1 MHDLPGVCREDGGMS
16 ITDPM
21 VKRLTE
27 DLEPVL
33 TLRDPREKISA
44 YHDMPY
50 AIFRYDP
57 EEEFELRRQVTLLET
72 RLSQK
77 GKRIKRISLAEC
89 LDEAM
94 RSQRPLE
101 EWFAAEREQGVETV
115 VETVHSVLSEYSPLV
130 NLVATR
136 MSEGSDPLRDVVFI
150 LRTGALFPVYRTF
163 SLLEQL
169 KGRVHVPTVLFYP
182 GELDGAAGLRFMGVL
197 DAEHNYR
204 PKIF

>member
-1 MHDLPGVCREDGGMS
+1 MSDLEQRIRQS
-16 ITDPM
+16 
-21 VKRLTE
+21 
-27 DLEPVL
+27 LEPVL
-33 TLRDPREKISA
+33 ELDDPRPRISA

-50 AIFRYDP
+50 ALFRYDA
-57 EEEFELRRQVTLLET
+57 EEEFDLRKQVTLLET
-72 RLSQK
+72 RLSHK
-77 GKRIKRISLAEC
+77 NKRVKRISLAEC

-115 VETVHSVLSEYSPLV
+115 VETVHSILSEYTPLV
-130 NLVATR
+130 ELVAKR
-136 MSEGSDPLRDVVFI
+136 MPNDPDPLRDIVFI

-182 GELDGAAGLRFMGVL
+182 GALDGASGLRFMGVL

>member
-1 MHDLPGVCREDGGMS
+1 MS
-16 ITDPM
+16 DFEH
-21 VKRLTE
+21 RLSH

-33 TLRDPREKISA
+33 ELPDPREKLSA

-50 AIFRYDP
+50 ALFRYDP
-57 EEEFELRRQVTLLET
+57 EEEYELRKQVRLLDT
-72 RLSQK
+72 RLTQK
-77 GKRIKRISLAEC
+77 GKRIERISLAEC

-94 RSQRPLE
+94 RSQRPIVD
-101 EWFAAEREQGVETV
+101 WFAAEREQGVDTV
-115 VETVHSVLSEYSPLV
+115 VDTVHSVLSAYAPLV
-130 NLVATR
+130 DLVAAR
-136 MSEGSDPLRDVVFI
+136 MPTEPDPLRDIVFI

-182 GELDGAAGLRFMGVL
+182 GVLDGAAGLRFMGVL